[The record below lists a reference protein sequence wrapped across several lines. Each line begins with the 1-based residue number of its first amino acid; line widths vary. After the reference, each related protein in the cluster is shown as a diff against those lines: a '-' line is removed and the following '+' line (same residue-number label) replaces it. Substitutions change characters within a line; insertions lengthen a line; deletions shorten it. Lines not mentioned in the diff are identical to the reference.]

1 MVVGRVWIDLDETAA
16 RTVFL
21 NVLANIYAGI
31 GDNVHRLK
39 RDAPC
44 REPTGNEKAINGVGG
59 EDTRCALASTMWS
72 TFTTRH

>member
-1 MVVGRVWIDLDETAA
+1 MVLGRVWIDLDGTAV

-44 REPTGNEKAINGVGG
+44 REPTGNEKVIDVGG
-59 EDTRCALASTMWS
+59 EDTRCALASTMRS